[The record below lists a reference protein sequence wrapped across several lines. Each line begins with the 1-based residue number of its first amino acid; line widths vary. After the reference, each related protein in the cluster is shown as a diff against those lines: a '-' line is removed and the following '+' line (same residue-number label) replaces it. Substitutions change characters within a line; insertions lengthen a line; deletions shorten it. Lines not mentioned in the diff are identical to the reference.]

1 MPTGTGLGKEKVKV
15 AQSSNPSF
23 PSRYRASGR
32 YVEGFADASP
42 VRPPVLTAQGRED
55 VERLRAKVRAHNP
68 GYIYANGVSL
78 PSQLPS
84 VPELL
89 DELARNV
96 AGAKGRSELP
106 ARPLP
111 EVEPSELAKAG
122 FDWRAI
128 ADRAIVALEQGSHRP
143 LPLANDPEAAAIPG
157 LSVIA
162 AARGTTPEPSPSES
176 TEPTP
181 AAGNVSVESEEPV
194 AVTAQ
199 PEVAPPATEVLPE
212 EPVDASI
219 DTGAIVEPEPT
230 ATPEV
235 EAFAQPVEPGESDTP
250 EESVVLP
257 EEPVVDTLAAPD
269 LMETVAVQVPGEG
282 NGAAFEDT
290 AGVHEA
296 PHEMETEATVASES
310 MSEDLTAARVYDGEV
325 LEPAG
330 NDDELFVGDIEPQP
344 EIEPI
349 PAAQTLAAESLTAD
363 LDEETP
369 VESAL
374 VEEMPLAETPAEVSG
389 AAFGDTAGV
398 HEAPHEMET
407 EATVASESMS
417 EDLTA
422 ARVYDGEVLEP
433 AGNDDELF
441 VGDIEPQPEIEPNQ
455 VDELP
460 EEISPQP
467 AEPEEALAVEE
478 GLPEEIS
485 AVEEVLPEEA
495 PEAEDALPEE
505 ISELA
510 EAALPD
516 ATEETSTETADSVDE
531 AQLDDGDS
539 LEELPGEI
547 PADIMAEDLPP
558 TLPTEE
564 PDVDALAEDL
574 PPTLPTEE
582 PDVDALA
589 EDLPPTLPTE
599 EPDVDALAEES
610 GETPTPTLWDDL
622 PTAIP
627 GQAEE
632 TEAGDDVAIVEPEED
647 LAAPSEEIRPEEMLT
662 PEAETELAD
671 FDLDGLD
678 LDELDE
684 TPLEDSLNEEIT
696 ALDEALPPDGQATE
710 TGTVES
716 DADAEVLAIEPED
729 NIESTLDTSVVNE
742 LPGSAAIGLEASEPV
757 DTDSGFEPTEVDL
770 GEFEFGTVTGEDEDT
785 SEEATEFE
793 LAPHEVEDNES
804 LEENITSDAMGEQ
817 TDDAPETTSDEIPFE
832 STPDSGDAATDTSE
846 DYASDETGGD
856 LDDTGGAD
864 TELFEENAEDDE
876 SPAEVEAV
884 EPPAKKGFFRRLFG
898 R

>member
-1 MPTGTGLGKEKVKV
+1 M

-235 EAFAQPVEPGESDTP
+235 EAFAQPLEPGESDTP

-269 LMETVAVQVPGEG
+269 LMETAAVQVPGEG

-374 VEEMPLAETPAEVSG
+374 VEEMPLAETPAEVNG
-389 AAFGDTAGV
+389 AAFEDTAGV

-505 ISELA
+505 APEAEDALPEEISQLA
-510 EAALPD
+510 EAPLPD

-547 PADIMAEDLPP
+547 PADIM
-558 TLPTEE
+558 
-564 PDVDALAEDL
+564 
-574 PPTLPTEE
+574 
-582 PDVDALA
+582 A

-832 STPDSGDAATDTSE
+832 STPDIGDAATDPSE

-876 SPAEVEAV
+876 TLAEVEAV

>member
-1 MPTGTGLGKEKVKV
+1 M
-15 AQSSNPSF
+15 
-23 PSRYRASGR
+23 
-32 YVEGFADASP
+32 
-42 VRPPVLTAQGRED
+42 
-55 VERLRAKVRAHNP
+55 
-68 GYIYANGVSL
+68 
-78 PSQLPS
+78 
-84 VPELL
+84 
-89 DELARNV
+89 
-96 AGAKGRSELP
+96 
-106 ARPLP
+106 
-111 EVEPSELAKAG
+111 
-122 FDWRAI
+122 
-128 ADRAIVALEQGSHRP
+128 
-143 LPLANDPEAAAIPG
+143 
-157 LSVIA
+157 
-162 AARGTTPEPSPSES
+162 
-176 TEPTP
+176 
-181 AAGNVSVESEEPV
+181 
-194 AVTAQ
+194 
-199 PEVAPPATEVLPE
+199 
-212 EPVDASI
+212 
-219 DTGAIVEPEPT
+219 
-230 ATPEV
+230 
-235 EAFAQPVEPGESDTP
+235 
-250 EESVVLP
+250 
-257 EEPVVDTLAAPD
+257 
-269 LMETVAVQVPGEG
+269 
-282 NGAAFEDT
+282 
-290 AGVHEA
+290 
-296 PHEMETEATVASES
+296 
-310 MSEDLTAARVYDGEV
+310 
-325 LEPAG
+325 
-330 NDDELFVGDIEPQP
+330 GDIEPQP

-374 VEEMPLAETPAEVSG
+374 VEEMPLAETPAEVNG
-389 AAFGDTAGV
+389 AAFEDTAGV

-407 EATVASESMS
+407 EATVASESRS

-478 GLPEEIS
+478 VLPEEIS
-485 AVEEVLPEEA
+485 AVEEGLPEEA

-505 ISELA
+505 ISQLA
-510 EAALPD
+510 EAPLPD

-547 PADIMAEDLPP
+547 PADIM
-558 TLPTEE
+558 
-564 PDVDALAEDL
+564 AEDL

-770 GEFEFGTVTGEDEDT
+770 GEFEFDTVTGEDEDT

-804 LEENITSDAMGEQ
+804 LEENITNDAMGEQ

-832 STPDSGDAATDTSE
+832 STPDSGDAATDPSE

-876 SPAEVEAV
+876 TLAEVEAV

>member
-1 MPTGTGLGKEKVKV
+1 M

-269 LMETVAVQVPGEG
+269 LMETAAVQVPGEG
-282 NGAAFEDT
+282 NGAAFGDT

-374 VEEMPLAETPAEVSG
+374 VEEMPLAETPAEVNG
-389 AAFGDTAGV
+389 AAFEDTAGV

-478 GLPEEIS
+478 GLPEETS

-505 ISELA
+505 ISQLA
-510 EAALPD
+510 EAPLPD

-589 EDLPPTLPTE
+589 E
-599 EPDVDALAEES
+599 ES

-622 PTAIP
+622 PTAVP
-627 GQAEE
+627 GQAEA
-632 TEAGDDVAIVEPEED
+632 TEAGDNVAIVEPEED

-770 GEFEFGTVTGEDEDT
+770 GEFEFDTVTGEDEDT

-804 LEENITSDAMGEQ
+804 LEENITSDATGEQ
-817 TDDAPETTSDEIPFE
+817 TDDAPETTSDEMSFE
-832 STPDSGDAATDTSE
+832 SAPDGGDIATDTSE
-846 DYASDETGGD
+846 DYASDETEGD

-876 SPAEVEAV
+876 TLAEVEAV

>member
-1 MPTGTGLGKEKVKV
+1 M

-269 LMETVAVQVPGEG
+269 LMETAAVQVPGEG

-374 VEEMPLAETPAEVSG
+374 VEEMPLAETPAEVNG

-460 EEISPQP
+460 EEILPQS

-478 GLPEEIS
+478 GLPEEGPEAEDALPEEIS
-485 AVEEVLPEEA
+485 AVEEGLPEEA

-510 EAALPD
+510 EAPLPD

-564 PDVDALAEDL
+564 PDVDALAE
-574 PPTLPTEE
+574 
-582 PDVDALA
+582 
-589 EDLPPTLPTE
+589 
-599 EPDVDALAEES
+599 ES

-622 PTAIP
+622 PTAVP

-716 DADAEVLAIEPED
+716 DADAEVLTIEPED

-770 GEFEFGTVTGEDEDT
+770 GEFEFDTVTGEDEDT

-832 STPDSGDAATDTSE
+832 STPDSGDAATDPSE

-876 SPAEVEAV
+876 SLAEVEAV

>member
-269 LMETVAVQVPGEG
+269 LMETAAVQVPGEG
-282 NGAAFEDT
+282 NGAAFGDT

-374 VEEMPLAETPAEVSG
+374 VEEMPLAETPAEVNG
-389 AAFGDTAGV
+389 AAFEDTAGV

-478 GLPEEIS
+478 GLPEETS

-505 ISELA
+505 ISQLA
-510 EAALPD
+510 EAPLPD

-564 PDVDALAEDL
+564 PDG
-574 PPTLPTEE
+574 
-582 PDVDALA
+582 
-589 EDLPPTLPTE
+589 
-599 EPDVDALAEES
+599 DALAEES

-622 PTAIP
+622 PTAVP

-716 DADAEVLAIEPED
+716 DADAEVLSIEPED

-817 TDDAPETTSDEIPFE
+817 TDDAPETTSDEISFE
-832 STPDSGDAATDTSE
+832 STPDSGDAATDPSE
-846 DYASDETGGD
+846 DYAPDETGGD

>member
-269 LMETVAVQVPGEG
+269 LMETAAVQVPGEG

-374 VEEMPLAETPAEVSG
+374 VEEMPLAETPAEVNG

-460 EEISPQP
+460 EEILPQS

-478 GLPEEIS
+478 GLPEEGPEAEDALPEEIS
-485 AVEEVLPEEA
+485 AVEEGLPEEA

-510 EAALPD
+510 EAPLPD

-564 PDVDALAEDL
+564 PDVDALAE
-574 PPTLPTEE
+574 
-582 PDVDALA
+582 
-589 EDLPPTLPTE
+589 
-599 EPDVDALAEES
+599 ES

-622 PTAIP
+622 PTAVP

-716 DADAEVLAIEPED
+716 DADAEVLTIEPED

-770 GEFEFGTVTGEDEDT
+770 GEFEFDTVTGEDEDT

-832 STPDSGDAATDTSE
+832 STPDSGDAATDPSE

-876 SPAEVEAV
+876 SLAEVEAV

>member
-1 MPTGTGLGKEKVKV
+1 M
-15 AQSSNPSF
+15 
-23 PSRYRASGR
+23 
-32 YVEGFADASP
+32 EGFADASP

>member
-1 MPTGTGLGKEKVKV
+1 M

-199 PEVAPPATEVLPE
+199 PEVVPPATEVLPE

-219 DTGAIVEPEPT
+219 DTGAIVEPGPT
-230 ATPEV
+230 AIPEV

-269 LMETVAVQVPGEG
+269 LMETAAVQVPGEG

-369 VESAL
+369 VESVL
-374 VEEMPLAETPAEVSG
+374 VEEMPLAETPAEVNG
-389 AAFGDTAGV
+389 AAFEDTAGV

-505 ISELA
+505 APEAEDALPEEISQLA
-510 EAALPD
+510 EAPLPD

-547 PADIMAEDLPP
+547 PADIM
-558 TLPTEE
+558 
-564 PDVDALAEDL
+564 
-574 PPTLPTEE
+574 
-582 PDVDALA
+582 A

-817 TDDAPETTSDEIPFE
+817 TDDAPETTSDEISFE
-832 STPDSGDAATDTSE
+832 STPDSGDAATDPSE

>member
-1 MPTGTGLGKEKVKV
+1 M

-212 EPVDASI
+212 EPVDAPI

-230 ATPEV
+230 VTPEV

-269 LMETVAVQVPGEG
+269 LMKTAAVQVPGEG

-310 MSEDLTAARVYDGEV
+310 RSEDLTAARVYDGEV

-374 VEEMPLAETPAEVSG
+374 VEEMPLAETPAEVNG
-389 AAFGDTAGV
+389 AAFEDTAGV

-407 EATVASESMS
+407 EATVASESRS

-564 PDVDALAEDL
+564 PDVDALAE
-574 PPTLPTEE
+574 
-582 PDVDALA
+582 
-589 EDLPPTLPTE
+589 
-599 EPDVDALAEES
+599 ES

-696 ALDEALPPDGQATE
+696 ALDEALPPDGQTTE

>member
-1 MPTGTGLGKEKVKV
+1 MFRGVPTGTGLGKEKVKV

-269 LMETVAVQVPGEG
+269 LMETAAVQVPGEG
-282 NGAAFEDT
+282 NGAAFGDT

-374 VEEMPLAETPAEVSG
+374 VEEMPLAETPAEVNG
-389 AAFGDTAGV
+389 AAFEDTAGV

-478 GLPEEIS
+478 GLPEETS

-505 ISELA
+505 ISQLA
-510 EAALPD
+510 EAPLPD

-589 EDLPPTLPTE
+589 E
-599 EPDVDALAEES
+599 ES

-622 PTAIP
+622 PTAVP
-627 GQAEE
+627 GQAEA
-632 TEAGDDVAIVEPEED
+632 TEAGDNVAIVEPEED

-770 GEFEFGTVTGEDEDT
+770 GEFEFDTVTGEDEDT

-804 LEENITSDAMGEQ
+804 LEENITSDATGEQ
-817 TDDAPETTSDEIPFE
+817 TDDAPETTSDEMSFE
-832 STPDSGDAATDTSE
+832 SAPDGGDIATDTSE
-846 DYASDETGGD
+846 DYASDETEGD

-876 SPAEVEAV
+876 TLAEVEAV

>member
-1 MPTGTGLGKEKVKV
+1 MFRGVPTGTGLGKEKVKV

-199 PEVAPPATEVLPE
+199 PEVVPPATEVLPE
-212 EPVDASI
+212 EPVDAPI

-269 LMETVAVQVPGEG
+269 LMETAAVQVPGEG

-374 VEEMPLAETPAEVSG
+374 VEEMPLAETPAEVNG

-460 EEISPQP
+460 EEILPQS

-505 ISELA
+505 ISAVEEVLPEEAPEAEDALPEEISELA
-510 EAALPD
+510 EAPLPD
-516 ATEETSTETADSVDE
+516 VTDETSTETADSVDE

-564 PDVDALAEDL
+564 PDVN
-574 PPTLPTEE
+574 
-582 PDVDALA
+582 
-589 EDLPPTLPTE
+589 
-599 EPDVDALAEES
+599 ALAEES

-622 PTAIP
+622 PTAVP

-696 ALDEALPPDGQATE
+696 ALDEALPPDGQTTE

-716 DADAEVLAIEPED
+716 DADAEVLTIEPED

-817 TDDAPETTSDEIPFE
+817 TDDAPETTSDEISFE
-832 STPDSGDAATDTSE
+832 STPDGGDAATDTSE

>member
-1 MPTGTGLGKEKVKV
+1 M

-269 LMETVAVQVPGEG
+269 LMETAAVQVPGEG

-296 PHEMETEATVASES
+296 PHEMETEATVASEP

-374 VEEMPLAETPAEVSG
+374 VEEMPLAETPAEVNG

-460 EEISPQP
+460 EEILPQS

-505 ISELA
+505 ISQLA
-510 EAALPD
+510 EAPLPD
-516 ATEETSTETADSVDE
+516 VTDETSTETADSVDE

-564 PDVDALAEDL
+564 PDVN
-574 PPTLPTEE
+574 
-582 PDVDALA
+582 
-589 EDLPPTLPTE
+589 
-599 EPDVDALAEES
+599 ALAEES

-622 PTAIP
+622 PTAVP

-716 DADAEVLAIEPED
+716 DADAEVLTIEPED

-770 GEFEFGTVTGEDEDT
+770 GEFEFDTVTGEDEDT

-817 TDDAPETTSDEIPFE
+817 TDDAPETTSDEISFE
-832 STPDSGDAATDTSE
+832 STPDSGDAATDPSE

-876 SPAEVEAV
+876 TLAEVEAV

>member
-1 MPTGTGLGKEKVKV
+1 M
-15 AQSSNPSF
+15 
-23 PSRYRASGR
+23 
-32 YVEGFADASP
+32 EGFADASP

-199 PEVAPPATEVLPE
+199 PEVVPPATEVLPE
-212 EPVDASI
+212 EPVDAPI

-269 LMETVAVQVPGEG
+269 LMETAAVQVPGEG

-374 VEEMPLAETPAEVSG
+374 VEEMPLAETPAEVNG

-460 EEISPQP
+460 EEILPQS

-505 ISELA
+505 ISAVEEVLPEEAPEAEDALPEEISAVEEVLPEEAPEAEDALPEEISELA
-510 EAALPD
+510 EAPLPD
-516 ATEETSTETADSVDE
+516 VTDETSTETADSVDE

-564 PDVDALAEDL
+564 PDVN
-574 PPTLPTEE
+574 
-582 PDVDALA
+582 
-589 EDLPPTLPTE
+589 
-599 EPDVDALAEES
+599 ALAEES

-622 PTAIP
+622 PTAVP

-716 DADAEVLAIEPED
+716 DADAEVLTIEPED

-817 TDDAPETTSDEIPFE
+817 TDDAPETTSDEISFE
-832 STPDSGDAATDTSE
+832 STPDGGDAATDTSE

>member
-1 MPTGTGLGKEKVKV
+1 M
-15 AQSSNPSF
+15 
-23 PSRYRASGR
+23 
-32 YVEGFADASP
+32 EGFADASP

-199 PEVAPPATEVLPE
+199 PEVVPPATEVLPE

-235 EAFAQPVEPGESDTP
+235 EAFVQPLEPGESDTP

-269 LMETVAVQVPGEG
+269 LMETAAVQVPGEG

-389 AAFGDTAGV
+389 AAFEDMAGV

-407 EATVASESMS
+407 EATVASESRS

-478 GLPEEIS
+478 VLPEEIS

-510 EAALPD
+510 EAPLPD

-564 PDVDALAEDL
+564 PDVDALAE
-574 PPTLPTEE
+574 
-582 PDVDALA
+582 
-589 EDLPPTLPTE
+589 
-599 EPDVDALAEES
+599 ES

-622 PTAIP
+622 PTAVP

-716 DADAEVLAIEPED
+716 DADAEVLTIEPED

-817 TDDAPETTSDEIPFE
+817 TDDAPETTSDEISFE
-832 STPDSGDAATDTSE
+832 STPDSGDAATDPSE

-876 SPAEVEAV
+876 TLAEVEAV

>member
-1 MPTGTGLGKEKVKV
+1 M

-212 EPVDASI
+212 EPVDAPI

-230 ATPEV
+230 VTPGV
-235 EAFAQPVEPGESDTP
+235 EAFAQPVEPGESDTL

-269 LMETVAVQVPGEG
+269 LMETAAVQVPGEG

-310 MSEDLTAARVYDGEV
+310 RSEDLTAARVYDGEV

-369 VESAL
+369 VESVL

-389 AAFGDTAGV
+389 AAFEDTAGV

-407 EATVASESMS
+407 EATVASESRS

-478 GLPEEIS
+478 GLPEEGPEAEDALPEEISAVEEVLPEEAPEAEDALPEEIS

-564 PDVDALAEDL
+564 PDVDALAE
-574 PPTLPTEE
+574 
-582 PDVDALA
+582 
-589 EDLPPTLPTE
+589 
-599 EPDVDALAEES
+599 ES

-622 PTAIP
+622 PTAVP
-627 GQAEE
+627 GQAEA

-716 DADAEVLAIEPED
+716 GADAEILAIEPED

-757 DTDSGFEPTEVDL
+757 DTDSGFEPTDVDL
-770 GEFEFGTVTGEDEDT
+770 GEFEFDTATGEYEDT

-804 LEENITSDAMGEQ
+804 LEENITSDATGEQ
-817 TDDAPETTSDEIPFE
+817 TDDAPETTSDEMSFE
-832 STPDSGDAATDTSE
+832 SAPDGGDIATDTSE

-856 LDDTGGAD
+856 LDDTGGVD

-876 SPAEVEAV
+876 SLAEVEAV

>member
-1 MPTGTGLGKEKVKV
+1 M

-199 PEVAPPATEVLPE
+199 PEVVPPATEVLPE

-219 DTGAIVEPEPT
+219 DTGAIVEPGPT
-230 ATPEV
+230 AIPEV

-269 LMETVAVQVPGEG
+269 LMETAAVQVPGEG

-369 VESAL
+369 VESVL
-374 VEEMPLAETPAEVSG
+374 VEEMPLAETPAEVNG
-389 AAFGDTAGV
+389 AAFEDTAGV

-505 ISELA
+505 ISQLA
-510 EAALPD
+510 EAPLPD

-547 PADIMAEDLPP
+547 PADIM
-558 TLPTEE
+558 
-564 PDVDALAEDL
+564 
-574 PPTLPTEE
+574 
-582 PDVDALA
+582 A

-817 TDDAPETTSDEIPFE
+817 TDDAPETTSDEISFE
-832 STPDSGDAATDTSE
+832 STPDSGDAATDPSE

>member
-1 MPTGTGLGKEKVKV
+1 M

-199 PEVAPPATEVLPE
+199 PEVVPPATEVLPE

-219 DTGAIVEPEPT
+219 DTGAIVEPGPT
-230 ATPEV
+230 AIPEV

-269 LMETVAVQVPGEG
+269 LMETAAVQVPGEG
-282 NGAAFEDT
+282 NGAAFE
-290 AGVHEA
+290 
-296 PHEMETEATVASES
+296 
-310 MSEDLTAARVYDGEV
+310 
-325 LEPAG
+325 
-330 NDDELFVGDIEPQP
+330 
-344 EIEPI
+344 
-349 PAAQTLAAESLTAD
+349 
-363 LDEETP
+363 
-369 VESAL
+369 
-374 VEEMPLAETPAEVSG
+374 
-389 AAFGDTAGV
+389 DTAGV

-505 ISELA
+505 APEAEDALPEEISQLA
-510 EAALPD
+510 EAPLPD

-547 PADIMAEDLPP
+547 PADIM
-558 TLPTEE
+558 
-564 PDVDALAEDL
+564 
-574 PPTLPTEE
+574 
-582 PDVDALA
+582 A

-817 TDDAPETTSDEIPFE
+817 TDDAPETTSDEISFE
-832 STPDSGDAATDTSE
+832 STPDSGDAATDPSE

>member
-1 MPTGTGLGKEKVKV
+1 M

-199 PEVAPPATEVLPE
+199 PEVVPPATEVLPE

-235 EAFAQPVEPGESDTP
+235 EAFAQPLEPGESDTP

-344 EIEPI
+344 EIEP
-349 PAAQTLAAESLTAD
+349 
-363 LDEETP
+363 
-369 VESAL
+369 
-374 VEEMPLAETPAEVSG
+374 
-389 AAFGDTAGV
+389 
-398 HEAPHEMET
+398 
-407 EATVASESMS
+407 
-417 EDLTA
+417 
-422 ARVYDGEVLEP
+422 
-433 AGNDDELF
+433 
-441 VGDIEPQPEIEPNQ
+441 NQ

-478 GLPEEIS
+478 GLPEEG
-485 AVEEVLPEEA
+485 

-564 PDVDALAEDL
+564 PDVN
-574 PPTLPTEE
+574 
-582 PDVDALA
+582 
-589 EDLPPTLPTE
+589 
-599 EPDVDALAEES
+599 ALAEES

-622 PTAIP
+622 PTAVP

-696 ALDEALPPDGQATE
+696 ALDEALHPDGQSTE

-876 SPAEVEAV
+876 SLAEVEAV

>member
-199 PEVAPPATEVLPE
+199 PEVVPPATEVLPE

-235 EAFAQPVEPGESDTP
+235 EAFVQPLEPGESDTP

-269 LMETVAVQVPGEG
+269 LMETAAVQVPGEG

-389 AAFGDTAGV
+389 AAFEDMAGV

-407 EATVASESMS
+407 EATVASESRS

-478 GLPEEIS
+478 VLPEEIS

-510 EAALPD
+510 EAPLPD

-564 PDVDALAEDL
+564 PDVDALAE
-574 PPTLPTEE
+574 
-582 PDVDALA
+582 
-589 EDLPPTLPTE
+589 
-599 EPDVDALAEES
+599 ES

-622 PTAIP
+622 PTAVP

-716 DADAEVLAIEPED
+716 DADAEVLTIEPED

-817 TDDAPETTSDEIPFE
+817 TDDAPETTSDEISFE
-832 STPDSGDAATDTSE
+832 STPDSGDAATDPSE

-876 SPAEVEAV
+876 TLAEVEAV

>member
-1 MPTGTGLGKEKVKV
+1 M

-199 PEVAPPATEVLPE
+199 PEVVPPATEVLPE

-269 LMETVAVQVPGEG
+269 LMETAAVQVPGEG

-310 MSEDLTAARVYDGEV
+310 RSEDLTAARVYDGEV

-374 VEEMPLAETPAEVSG
+374 VEEMPLAETPAEVNG

-407 EATVASESMS
+407 EATVASESRS

-505 ISELA
+505 ISQLA

-564 PDVDALAEDL
+564 PDG
-574 PPTLPTEE
+574 
-582 PDVDALA
+582 
-589 EDLPPTLPTE
+589 
-599 EPDVDALAEES
+599 DALAEES

-696 ALDEALPPDGQATE
+696 ALDEALPPDGQTTE

-817 TDDAPETTSDEIPFE
+817 TDDAPETTSDEISFE

-876 SPAEVEAV
+876 TLAEVEAV

>member
-1 MPTGTGLGKEKVKV
+1 M

-199 PEVAPPATEVLPE
+199 PEVVPPATEVLPE

-235 EAFAQPVEPGESDTP
+235 EAFVQPLEPGESDTP

-269 LMETVAVQVPGEG
+269 LMETAAVQVPGEG
-282 NGAAFEDT
+282 NGAAFE
-290 AGVHEA
+290 
-296 PHEMETEATVASES
+296 
-310 MSEDLTAARVYDGEV
+310 
-325 LEPAG
+325 
-330 NDDELFVGDIEPQP
+330 
-344 EIEPI
+344 
-349 PAAQTLAAESLTAD
+349 
-363 LDEETP
+363 
-369 VESAL
+369 
-374 VEEMPLAETPAEVSG
+374 
-389 AAFGDTAGV
+389 DTAGV

-478 GLPEEIS
+478 VLPEEIS

-510 EAALPD
+510 EAPLPD

-564 PDVDALAEDL
+564 PDVDALAE
-574 PPTLPTEE
+574 
-582 PDVDALA
+582 
-589 EDLPPTLPTE
+589 
-599 EPDVDALAEES
+599 ES

-622 PTAIP
+622 PTAVP

-716 DADAEVLAIEPED
+716 DADAEVLTIEPED

-817 TDDAPETTSDEIPFE
+817 TDDAPETTSDEISFE
-832 STPDSGDAATDTSE
+832 STPDSGDAATDPSE

-876 SPAEVEAV
+876 TLAEVEAV

>member
-1 MPTGTGLGKEKVKV
+1 M

-235 EAFAQPVEPGESDTP
+235 EAFAQPLEPGESDTP

-269 LMETVAVQVPGEG
+269 LMETAAVQVPGEG

-374 VEEMPLAETPAEVSG
+374 VEEMPLAETPAEVNG
-389 AAFGDTAGV
+389 AAFEDTAGV

-505 ISELA
+505 ISQLA
-510 EAALPD
+510 EAPLPD

-547 PADIMAEDLPP
+547 PADIM
-558 TLPTEE
+558 
-564 PDVDALAEDL
+564 
-574 PPTLPTEE
+574 
-582 PDVDALA
+582 A

-832 STPDSGDAATDTSE
+832 STPDIGDAATDPSE

-876 SPAEVEAV
+876 TLAEVEAV

>member
-1 MPTGTGLGKEKVKV
+1 M

-199 PEVAPPATEVLPE
+199 PEVVPPATEVLPE
-212 EPVDASI
+212 EPVDAPI

-269 LMETVAVQVPGEG
+269 LMETAAVQVPGEG
-282 NGAAFEDT
+282 NGAAFE
-290 AGVHEA
+290 
-296 PHEMETEATVASES
+296 
-310 MSEDLTAARVYDGEV
+310 
-325 LEPAG
+325 
-330 NDDELFVGDIEPQP
+330 
-344 EIEPI
+344 
-349 PAAQTLAAESLTAD
+349 
-363 LDEETP
+363 
-369 VESAL
+369 
-374 VEEMPLAETPAEVSG
+374 
-389 AAFGDTAGV
+389 DTAGV

-485 AVEEVLPEEA
+485 AVEEGLTEEISAVEEVLPEEA

-547 PADIMAEDLPP
+547 PADIM
-558 TLPTEE
+558 
-564 PDVDALAEDL
+564 
-574 PPTLPTEE
+574 
-582 PDVDALA
+582 A

-770 GEFEFGTVTGEDEDT
+770 GEFEFDTVTGEDEDT

-804 LEENITSDAMGEQ
+804 LEENITNDAMGEQ
-817 TDDAPETTSDEIPFE
+817 TDDAPETTSDEISFE
-832 STPDSGDAATDTSE
+832 STPDSGDVATDPSE
-846 DYASDETGGD
+846 DYAPDETGGD

-876 SPAEVEAV
+876 SPAEDEAV
-884 EPPAKKGFFRRLFG
+884 EPSAKKGFFRRLFG

>member
-1 MPTGTGLGKEKVKV
+1 M

-199 PEVAPPATEVLPE
+199 PEVVPPATEVLPE

-230 ATPEV
+230 AIPEV
-235 EAFAQPVEPGESDTP
+235 EAFVQPLEPGESDTL

-269 LMETVAVQVPGEG
+269 LMETAAVQVPGEG

-325 LEPAG
+325 LEPAA

-389 AAFGDTAGV
+389 AAFEDMAGV

-407 EATVASESMS
+407 EATVASESRS

-478 GLPEEIS
+478 GLPEEGPEAEDALPEEIS

-547 PADIMAEDLPP
+547 PADIM
-558 TLPTEE
+558 
-564 PDVDALAEDL
+564 
-574 PPTLPTEE
+574 
-582 PDVDALA
+582 A

-742 LPGSAAIGLEASEPV
+742 LPGSAAIGLEAPEPV

-817 TDDAPETTSDEIPFE
+817 TDDAPETTSDEISFE
-832 STPDSGDAATDTSE
+832 STPDSGDAATDPSE

-864 TELFEENAEDDE
+864 TELFEENTEDDE
-876 SPAEVEAV
+876 SLAEVEAV

>member
-199 PEVAPPATEVLPE
+199 PEVVPPATEVLPE

-235 EAFAQPVEPGESDTP
+235 EAFVQPLEPGESDTP

-269 LMETVAVQVPGEG
+269 LMETAAVQVPGEG

-310 MSEDLTAARVYDGEV
+310 RSEDLTAARVYDGEV

-374 VEEMPLAETPAEVSG
+374 VEEMPLAETPAEVNG
-389 AAFGDTAGV
+389 AAFEDMAGV

-407 EATVASESMS
+407 EATVASESRS

-478 GLPEEIS
+478 VLPEEIS
-485 AVEEVLPEEA
+485 AVEEGLPEEAPEAEDALPEEA

-505 ISELA
+505 ISQLA
-510 EAALPD
+510 EAPLPD

-547 PADIMAEDLPP
+547 PADIM
-558 TLPTEE
+558 
-564 PDVDALAEDL
+564 AEDL

-770 GEFEFGTVTGEDEDT
+770 GEFEFDTVTGEDEDT

-804 LEENITSDAMGEQ
+804 LEENITNDAMGEQ

-832 STPDSGDAATDTSE
+832 STPDSGDAATDPSE

-876 SPAEVEAV
+876 TLAEVEAV

>member
-1 MPTGTGLGKEKVKV
+1 M

-269 LMETVAVQVPGEG
+269 LMETAAVQVPGEG

-374 VEEMPLAETPAEVSG
+374 VEEMPLAETPAEVNG

-460 EEISPQP
+460 EEILPQS
-467 AEPEEALAVEE
+467 AEPEEALAVEEGLPEEGPEAEDALPEEISAVEE

-510 EAALPD
+510 EAPLPD

-564 PDVDALAEDL
+564 PDVDALAE
-574 PPTLPTEE
+574 
-582 PDVDALA
+582 
-589 EDLPPTLPTE
+589 
-599 EPDVDALAEES
+599 ES

-622 PTAIP
+622 PTAVP

-716 DADAEVLAIEPED
+716 DADAEVLTIEPED

-817 TDDAPETTSDEIPFE
+817 TDDAPETTSDEISFE
-832 STPDSGDAATDTSE
+832 STPDGGDAATDTSE

-876 SPAEVEAV
+876 TLAEVEAV

>member
-1 MPTGTGLGKEKVKV
+1 MFRGVPTGTGLGKEKVKV

-199 PEVAPPATEVLPE
+199 PEVVPPATEVLPE

-230 ATPEV
+230 AIPEV
-235 EAFAQPVEPGESDTP
+235 EAFVQPLEPGESDTL

-269 LMETVAVQVPGEG
+269 LMETAAVQVPGEG

-325 LEPAG
+325 LEPAA

-389 AAFGDTAGV
+389 AAFEDMAGV

-407 EATVASESMS
+407 EATVASESRS

-478 GLPEEIS
+478 GLPEEGPEAEDALPEEIS

-547 PADIMAEDLPP
+547 PADIM
-558 TLPTEE
+558 
-564 PDVDALAEDL
+564 
-574 PPTLPTEE
+574 
-582 PDVDALA
+582 A

-742 LPGSAAIGLEASEPV
+742 LPGSAAIGLEAPEPV

-817 TDDAPETTSDEIPFE
+817 TDDAPETTSDEISFE
-832 STPDSGDAATDTSE
+832 STPDSGDAATDPSE

-864 TELFEENAEDDE
+864 TELFEENTEDDE
-876 SPAEVEAV
+876 SLAEVEAV

>member
-1 MPTGTGLGKEKVKV
+1 M
-15 AQSSNPSF
+15 
-23 PSRYRASGR
+23 
-32 YVEGFADASP
+32 EGFADASP

-199 PEVAPPATEVLPE
+199 PEVVPPATEVLPE

-230 ATPEV
+230 AIPEV
-235 EAFAQPVEPGESDTP
+235 EAFVQPLEPGESDTL

-269 LMETVAVQVPGEG
+269 LMETAAVQVPGEG

-325 LEPAG
+325 LEPAA

-389 AAFGDTAGV
+389 AAFEDMAGV

-407 EATVASESMS
+407 EATVASESRS

-478 GLPEEIS
+478 GLPEEGPEAEDALPEEIS

-547 PADIMAEDLPP
+547 PADIM
-558 TLPTEE
+558 
-564 PDVDALAEDL
+564 
-574 PPTLPTEE
+574 
-582 PDVDALA
+582 A

-742 LPGSAAIGLEASEPV
+742 LPGSAAIGLEAPEPV

-817 TDDAPETTSDEIPFE
+817 TDDAPETTSDEISFE
-832 STPDSGDAATDTSE
+832 STPDSGDAATDPSE

-864 TELFEENAEDDE
+864 TELFEENTEDDE
-876 SPAEVEAV
+876 SLAEVEAV

>member
-199 PEVAPPATEVLPE
+199 PEVVPPATEVLPE
-212 EPVDASI
+212 EPVDAPI

-269 LMETVAVQVPGEG
+269 LMETAAVQVPGEG

-374 VEEMPLAETPAEVSG
+374 VEEMPLAETPAEVNG

-460 EEISPQP
+460 EEILPQS

-505 ISELA
+505 ISAVEEVLPEEAPEAEDALPEEISELA
-510 EAALPD
+510 EAPLPD
-516 ATEETSTETADSVDE
+516 VTDETSTETADSVDE

-564 PDVDALAEDL
+564 PDVN
-574 PPTLPTEE
+574 
-582 PDVDALA
+582 
-589 EDLPPTLPTE
+589 
-599 EPDVDALAEES
+599 ALAEES

-622 PTAIP
+622 PTAVP

-696 ALDEALPPDGQATE
+696 ALDEALPPDGQTTE

-716 DADAEVLAIEPED
+716 DADAEVLTIEPED

-817 TDDAPETTSDEIPFE
+817 TDDAPETTSDEISFE
-832 STPDSGDAATDTSE
+832 STPDGGDAATDTSE